1 MSRRDL
7 RSELSSATSEDEVV
21 GLVVRFLALWRPGEL
36 AHIPSPCR
44 PRSVADAEEI
54 ADVAFTLTR
63 ARIESVGPQPLLEE
77 METFFAGACARI
89 SALETPRLFAGK
101 PYLTR

>member
-1 MSRRDL
+1 MSRREL

-21 GLVVRFLALWRPGEL
+21 DIVVRFLAQWCPGEL
-36 AHIPSPCR
+36 AHIPPPCR
-44 PRSVADAEEI
+44 PRSVGDAEEI
-54 ADVAFTLTR
+54 ADLAFGLTR

-77 METFFAGACARI
+77 MEAFFACACARI
-89 SALETPRLFAGK
+89 SALETPRLLTGK